1 MSVLNFYDFF
11 NFFFTEFE
19 PESYSKWKYLS
30 EILTFEIPEERKKY
44 YKNSQ
49 SSKIL
54 ILCNDSRTC
63 KQLNQYLTMGSQA
76 FMYLSA
82 LRNEL
87 DIPLLSKDFQSYKNT
102 YKHSEEEKKVESK
115 TKKPTESKDT
125 SSKSN
130 ETLSEMDSIFSKDD
144 IEDCELDKTQ
154 FLLTMSQAIIDKLT
168 EGTSKTIKNNESLF
182 EPFTQVI
189 KYLTYIFANQI
200 LNLCKIFGR
209 CCPSMG

>member
-1 MSVLNFYDFF
+1 MFCFI
-11 NFFFTEFE
+11 FTEFE

-102 YKHSEEEKKVESK
+102 YKHNVEEKTAEPKA
-115 TKKPTESKDT
+115 KKPTESKDT
-125 SSKSN
+125 TSSKSN
-130 ETLSEMDSIFSKDD
+130 EISSEMDSIFSKDD
-144 IEDCELDKTQ
+144 IEDCDLDKTQ
-154 FLLTMSQAIIDKLT
+154 FLLTMSQAIINKLS
-168 EGTSKTIKNNESLF
+168 EGTSKTVKNKDESLF

-189 KYLTYIFANQI
+189 KYFTN
-200 LNLCKIFGR
+200 
-209 CCPSMG
+209 P

>member
-1 MSVLNFYDFF
+1 MLLFCFI
-11 NFFFTEFE
+11 FTEFE

-102 YKHSEEEKKVESK
+102 CKHIVEENKVVP
-115 TKKPTESKDT
+115 TAKKPTESKDT

-130 ETLSEMDSIFSKDD
+130 ETPSEMDSIFSKDD
-144 IEDCELDKTQ
+144 IEDCDLDKTQ
-154 FLLTMSQAIIDKLT
+154 FLLTMSQAIIDKLSK
-168 EGTSKTIKNNESLF
+168 GTSKIKQDESLF

-189 KYLTYIFANQI
+189 KYSTYLLIEFT
-200 LNLCKIFGR
+200 KTRFF
-209 CCPSMG
+209 